1 MTTKPQGK
9 PLTPTVRNDKG
20 QIIGG
25 AANPG
30 GMTKEQREARDA
42 IRTWLS
48 SEEMREEGKAAYLR
62 LLKADNPVIV
72 KDFMDRLAGKVKE
85 HVEVTGD
92 GPSVLTGLT
101 REQLLAIARGEKPE

>member
-42 IRTWLS
+42 IRTWLAS
-48 SEEMREEGKAAYLR
+48 PAMRAKGMAAYERCLD
-62 LLKADNPVIV
+62 ADNPVIV

-85 HVEVTGD
+85 QLEVTGD
-92 GPSVLTGLT
+92 GTSVLAGLT
-101 REQLLAIARGEKPE
+101 KEQLLAMARGEKPE